1 MTERNRRTDEYA
13 ALIAGHY
20 DSSGDAVAAGRWYY
34 RAAQQASSVHALDEA
49 TRLLDRAVEL
59 VPDDEPPLR
68 FDVILAREGVFD
80 RTGDRDAQR
89 RDLDAL
95 DALAPQVDDRRRIQ
109 LPAALGEL
117 ALPPQRVRGAGET
130 RRRTPSIWPGR
141 PAWPTWRPTPCCG
154 GAGG

>member
-1 MTERNRRTDEYA
+1 MTYDSVLRAQRHAYHGLAARWLEQMTERNRRTDEYA

-59 VPDDEPPLR
+59 VPDDEPALR

-80 RTGDRDAQR
+80 RMGDR
-89 RDLDAL
+89 
-95 DALAPQVDDRRRIQ
+95 
-109 LPAALGEL
+109 
-117 ALPPQRVRGAGET
+117 
-130 RRRTPSIWPGR
+130 GR
-141 PAWPTWRPTPCCG
+141 PAS
-154 GAGG
+154 